1 MLMKRL
7 ILIGIV
13 TLCYENT
20 IIRLLIDEKQW
31 FQK

>member
-20 IIRLLIDEKQW
+20 TIGVLADEKQW